1 MKNYRIVSAALL
13 MVGLIVVGVCIKSG
27 LNSMADNSRV
37 VNVKGLAEMEVKA
50 NKVTWPVSY
59 KIVGNDLESI
69 YQQVNQNNRIVKNFL
84 ISKGISNSE
93 ISVNAPQIVDKAADV
108 YGNNEYKERYNVTS
122 VMTVSTNKVD
132 LVRKLMSQQAD
143 LLKQGVAIT
152 ANDYNNTVIYAFTN
166 LNKVKPKMIEQATKN
181 ARMAAEKFAKDSESD
196 LGKIKSADQ
205 GQISIEDRDANTPFI
220 KKVRVVTSIV
230 YYLKD

>member
-50 NKVTWPVSY
+50 NKVTWPVSF
-59 KIVGNDLESI
+59 KIVGNDLGSI
-69 YQQVNQNNRIVKNFL
+69 YQEVNNNNRIVKNFL
-84 ISKGISNSE
+84 ISKGIADNE

-108 YGNNEYKERYNVTS
+108 YNNNGYKERYNVTS

>member
-1 MKNYRIVSAALL
+1 MKNYKIISAALL
-13 MVGLIVVGVCIKSG
+13 MVGLIIVGVCIKSG

-181 ARMAAEKFAKDSESD
+181 ARMASEKFAKDSESD

>member
-27 LNSMADNSRV
+27 LNSMADNSRL

-50 NKVTWPVSY
+50 DKVTWPVSF
-59 KIVGNDLESI
+59 KIVGNDLGSI
-69 YQQVNQNNRIVKNFL
+69 YQNVNKNNRIVKNFL
-84 ISKGISNSE
+84 ISKGISAEE

-108 YGNNEYKERYNVTS
+108 YGNSDYKERYNVTS
-122 VMTVSTNKVD
+122 VMTVSTGKVD
-132 LVRKLMSQQAD
+132 LVRQLMSQQAD

-152 ANDYNNTVIYAFTN
+152 ANDYSSSVIYAFTK
-166 LNKVKPKMIEQATKN
+166 LNSVKPKMIEQATKN
-181 ARMAAEKFAKDSESD
+181 ARTAAEKFAKDSESD

>member
-1 MKNYRIVSAALL
+1 MKNYKFVSAALL

-50 NKVTWPVSY
+50 NKVTWPVSF
-59 KIVGNDLESI
+59 KIVGNDLSSI
-69 YQQVNQNNRIVKNFL
+69 YQDVNRNNRIVKNFL
-84 ISKGISNSE
+84 ISKGISDKE

-108 YGNNEYKERYNVTS
+108 YGNNQYKERYNVTS

-132 LVRKLMSQQAD
+132 LVRRLMSQQAD

-152 ANDYNNTVIYAFTN
+152 ANDYNNTVIYVFTN
-166 LNKVKPKMIEQATKN
+166 LNSVKPKMIEQATKN
-181 ARMAAEKFAKDSESD
+181 ARTAAEKFAKDSESD

>member
-1 MKNYRIVSAALL
+1 
-13 MVGLIVVGVCIKSG
+13 
-27 LNSMADNSRV
+27 
-37 VNVKGLAEMEVKA
+37 
-50 NKVTWPVSY
+50 
-59 KIVGNDLESI
+59 VGNNLGFI
-69 YQQVNQNNRIVKNFL
+69 YDQVNKNNRIVRNFL
-84 ISKGISNSE
+84 INKGISPKE

-108 YGNNEYKERYNVTS
+108 YSNNSYKDRYNVTS

-132 LVRKLMSQQAD
+132 LARQLMGQQGD

-152 ANDYNNTVIYAFTN
+152 ANDYTSTVIYDFTN
-166 LNKVKPKMIEQATKN
+166 LNSVKPKMIEQATKN
-181 ARMAAEKFAKDSESD
+181 ARMAAEKFAKDSQSD

>member
-13 MVGLIVVGVCIKSG
+13 MVGLIIVGVCIKSG

-50 NKVTWPVSY
+50 DKVTWPVSF
-59 KIVGNDLESI
+59 KIVGNDLGSI
-69 YQQVNQNNRIVKNFL
+69 YQNVNKNNRIVKNFL
-84 ISKGISNSE
+84 ISKGISAEE

-108 YGNNEYKERYNVTS
+108 YGNSDYKERYNVTS
-122 VMTVSTNKVD
+122 VMTVSTGKVD
-132 LVRKLMSQQAD
+132 LVRQLMSQQAD

-152 ANDYNNTVIYAFTN
+152 ANDYSSSVIYAFTK
-166 LNKVKPKMIEQATKN
+166 LNSVKPKMIEQATKN
-181 ARMAAEKFAKDSESD
+181 ARTAAEKFAKDSESD

>member
-1 MKNYRIVSAALL
+1 MKNYKIISAALL
-13 MVGLIVVGVCIKSG
+13 MVGLIIVGVCIKSG

-84 ISKGISNSE
+84 ISKGITNSE

-205 GQISIEDRDANTPFI
+205 GQISIEDRDVNTPFI

>member
-50 NKVTWPVSY
+50 NKVTWPVSF
-59 KIVGNDLESI
+59 KIVGNDLGSI
-69 YQQVNQNNRIVKNFL
+69 YQEVNNNNRIVKNFL
-84 ISKGISNSE
+84 ISKGIADNE

-108 YGNNEYKERYNVTS
+108 YNNNGYKERYNVTS
-122 VMTVSTNKVD
+122 VMTVSTGKVD
-132 LVRKLMSQQAD
+132 IVRKLMSQQAE

-152 ANDYNNTVIYAFTN
+152 EIGRASCR
-166 LNKVKPKMIEQATKN
+166 E
-181 ARMAAEKFAKDSESD
+181 
-196 LGKIKSADQ
+196 
-205 GQISIEDRDANTPFI
+205 
-220 KKVRVVTSIV
+220 RV
-230 YYLKD
+230 

>member
-50 NKVTWPVSY
+50 NKVTWPVSF
-59 KIVGNDLESI
+59 KIVGNDLGSI
-69 YQQVNQNNRIVKNFL
+69 YQEVNNNNRIVKNFL
-84 ISKGISNSE
+84 ISKGIADSE

-108 YGNNEYKERYNVTS
+108 YNNNGYKERYNVTS
-122 VMTVSTNKVD
+122 VMTVSTGKVD
-132 LVRKLMSQQAD
+132 IVRKLMSQQAE

-152 ANDYNNTVIYAFTN
+152 ANDYNNTVIYAFTK
-166 LNKVKPKMIEQATKN
+166 LNSVKPKMIELATKN
-181 ARMAAEKFAKDSESD
+181 ARTAAEKFAKDSESD